1 MILKILI
8 STNLCEKTFNDTTS
22 LTFGQINLL
31 LFNGWTVLQLMS
43 CGQPTSII
51 HHDTNLDTMTTTLAP
66 SACSLSQSTLA
77 SSPPSKYRYS
87 AIDDLQLPPALSVTP
102 STPLSSALTMALE
115 REYSQLTVISPEQR
129 KLLGYLDVPLV
140 MEQLDNRPQSKAPDE
155 GEGRR
160 AEGGQRAERD
170 QELLVK
176 DVYTRFDRRKSVG
189 YTVITPDTSLDVL
202 EEFLTHQKFAIG
214 ISL

>member
-1 MILKILI
+1 
-8 STNLCEKTFNDTTS
+8 
-22 LTFGQINLL
+22 
-31 LFNGWTVLQLMS
+31 MS
-43 CGQPTSII
+43 CGQPTSTSII

-115 REYSQLTVISPEQR
+115 REYSQLTVISPERR

-155 GEGRR
+155 GEGQRAEGGQRR
-160 AEGGQRAERD
+160 EGGQRAERD

-202 EEFLTHQKFAIG
+202 EEFLKHQKFAIG